1 MLRILL
7 IDLLTL
13 LGAVSCTNVET
24 TGGRL
29 RIQFETGM
37 LQTKAG
43 EPDGVVADGGGIAFD
58 EGNPDIVI
66 LVAAANDAIVAKY
79 PGSGT
84 LEGTPNATQ
93 ASISFDGLTAS
104 ATYTV
109 YAFANTQGFWTM
121 TSGGEP
127 VSDLTALTSATQVE
141 ALQFEPTEGDL
152 KSDGTLLVKSSRLPL
167 SAKGTV
173 TLTSAA
179 NGEISLPLLRCVA
192 KVTAVFENQYG
203 SGLTLYDFCNKF
215 YHMLPSTGYVVPHES
230 DFPVEWASADPLE
243 AEESEL
249 RIESED
255 DPKTEN
261 REDMVSTFWYV
272 LPSIGP
278 YTCDISFYLD
288 AGRTAGHSYTALP
301 VHDDHARDISQL
313 ARNQHLTIT
322 TRISKGESVSFN
334 FEVAGWGDPK
344 IEKIEF
350 D

>member
-1 MLRILL
+1 MQRILL
-7 IDLLTL
+7 IGLLTL

-29 RIQFETGM
+29 RIQFETGA

-66 LVAAANDAIVAKY
+66 LVAAANNDIVAKY

-84 LEGTPNATQ
+84 LEGTPAALQT
-93 ASISFDGLTAS
+93 SISFDGLTAG

-109 YAFANTQGFWTM
+109 YAFANTKGFWTM
-121 TSGGEP
+121 TSGGDV
-127 VSDLTALTSATQVE
+127 VSDLTDLTSATQVE
-141 ALQFEPTEGDL
+141 ALQFEPTGDDEL
-152 KSDGTLLVKSSRLPL
+152 YSDGSLKVKASRLPL

-173 TLTSAA
+173 TLTGSG
-179 NGEISLPLLRCVA
+179 NGEISLALLRCVA

-203 SGLTLYDFCNKF
+203 DGLTLYDFCNKF
-215 YHMLPSTGYVVPHES
+215 YHMLPSAGYVVPHES
-230 DFPVEWASADPLE
+230 DFPVAWESAGCLDSDMDQL
-243 AEESEL
+243 S
-249 RIESED
+249 IED
-255 DPKTEN
+255 DARDSK
-261 REDMVSTFWYV
+261 SWYV
-272 LPSIGP
+272 FPSIGP

-288 AGRTAGHSYTALP
+288 AGRTDEHSYTALP

-322 TRISKGESVSFN
+322 TRISKGKSVSFN
-334 FEVAGWGDPK
+334 FEVAGWGEPK